1 MPTDSTFEPV
11 ATGIQLL
18 GLKMPVCW
26 KPCLFD
32 LVADARQKDGSAI
45 LFELEDVLSNSIRLS
60 ERIRLRVDD
69 IQGTL
74 DVLYSQHV
82 GAGG

>member
-1 MPTDSTFEPV
+1 
-11 ATGIQLL
+11 
-18 GLKMPVCW
+18 
-26 KPCLFD
+26 LFD